1 MELITQVSCEIEEV
15 LAHTQKELV
24 QKIPIN
30 IRNFFLE
37 NTKNVT
43 DYTAKYNPDVSLNE
57 QELLDET
64 KGILTLFY
72 RDYWCSEEEKKK
84 LENILNE
91 NERKY
96 QEELRKEYNPDVFA
110 KSTNIEVIDKET
122 SNMPAVIVELKWYE
136 KVLEKIKKWL
146 AKFK

>member
-122 SNMPAVIVELKWYE
+122 SNMPAVIVKLKWYE
-136 KVLEKIKKWL
+136 KVLGKIKKWL

>member
-30 IRNFFLE
+30 IRKFFLE

-64 KGILTLFY
+64 KGILTLFS